1 MSNSIPE
8 IEDCPFLLCVGTNMT
23 ECHPIIAVRV
33 KKALRKGAR
42 LFTIDPRA
50 IPLARMAEQ
59 HLQLRIG
66 TDTFLFNAMAR
77 VIIEEGLVDQEFLRD
92 RTEGFEEL
100 AAHLQKFT
108 LEKAEEVTGVPAAQI
123 REAAIGF
130 ASAERAG
137 IYYTLGV
144 TEHICGVGNV
154 QSLCNLALLTG
165 NFGKPSCGINP
176 LRGQNNIQGAGD
188 AGALPNNYPGFQSCD
203 DPKCTKKFEEAW
215 GVELDPEKGITKLKA
230 LDWAVEGKLKGMWIC
245 GENTLV
251 SDPDVHHTRKA
262 LEGLE
267 FLIVQDMFLTDTAKM
282 ADVVFP
288 AAAFAEVDGFF
299 TNSDRRVQRLRQA
312 VPPPGDAKPDWWIIA
327 EVARRVGTT
336 VNFAYESASEVFDEL
351 CALSPIYHGLSYE
364 RIDAGQLHWPVPTK
378 DHPGTPFLH
387 EGEFPR
393 GRGMLQCVEY
403 VPPAEVP
410 DDEYPWFLTTGRR
423 LATYHT
429 NTMTGR
435 AKGLNILAPNEWL
448 EMHPMDAEEL
458 GVRTKDWVKV
468 LSRRGEV
475 LTRVKVTKASPPG
488 TMFMSFA
495 FPEETPT
502 NLITNPEADPITE
515 TPELKV
521 AAIRV
526 EKTEAPDLANY
537 DPVFAAKNGH

>member
-23 ECHPIIAVRV
+23 ECHPIVAVRV

-50 IPLARMAEQ
+50 IPLAKMAEK
-59 HLQLRIG
+59 HLQLRLG
-66 TDTFLFNAMAR
+66 TDTYLFHAMAK
-77 VIIEEGLVDQEFLRD
+77 VIIDEGLEDREFIAA
-92 RTEGFEEL
+92 RTEGYEAYRE
-100 AAHLQKFT
+100 HVQSFT
-108 LEKAEEVTGVPAAQI
+108 LDEAERITGVPAELI
-123 REAAIGF
+123 RETAIGY

-165 NFGKPSCGINP
+165 NLGKRSAGINP
-176 LRGQNNIQGAGD
+176 LRGQGNIQGAGD
-188 AGALPNNYPGFQSCD
+188 CGAIPNNYPGFQPVD
-203 DPKCTKKFEEAW
+203 DPKNREKFEKAW
-215 GVELDPEKGITKLKA
+215 GVELDPDKGITKLKA
-230 LDWAVEGKLKGMWIC
+230 LDWAIEGKLKGVWII

-251 SDPDVHHTRKA
+251 SDPDIHHTRHA
-262 LEGLE
+262 LESLDL
-267 FLIVQDMFLTDTAKM
+267 LIVQDMFLTETAAM

-288 AAAFAEVDGFF
+288 AAAFAEVDGFL
-299 TNSDRRVQRLRQA
+299 TNTDRRVQRIRKA
-312 VPPPGDAKPDWWIIA
+312 VNPPGEAKPDWWIIA
-327 EVARRVGTT
+327 EVAKRVQTK
-336 VNFAYESASEVFDEL
+336 VKFDYETSSDVFDEL
-351 CALSPIYHGLSYE
+351 CELSPIYHGLSYE
-364 RIDAGQLHWPVPTK
+364 RIDSGTLHWPVPTK

-393 GRGMLQCVEY
+393 GKGKFQCVPY

-435 AKGLNILAPNEWL
+435 SKGLSVLAPNEWL
-448 EMHPMDAEEL
+448 EVHPMDAQEL
-458 GVRTKDWVKV
+458 KVRTKDWVKV
-468 LSRRGEV
+468 TSRRGEV
-475 LTRVKVTKASPPG
+475 YTRVKVTKQSPPG

-495 FPEETPT
+495 FPEESPT
-502 NLITNPEADPITE
+502 NLVTNPASDPITE

-521 AAIRV
+521 ATIRV
-526 EKTEAPDLANY
+526 ERVEAP
-537 DPVFAAKNGH
+537 VGVGG